1 MTQGM
6 AHRILELA
14 QELGALQFGEFT
26 LSSGLSSSYYF
37 DGRLLTRS
45 VSRTGSNEEVVVLT
59 QRRD

>member
-37 DGRLLTRS
+37 DGRLLTLS
-45 VSRTGSNEEVVVLT
+45 VSKNRIE
-59 QRRD
+59 